1 MGAQSARV
9 VVWATG
15 WIGQIAIRSIA
26 RRADLDLVGV
36 WVHSPE
42 KVGKDAGELADI
54 APLGVAA
61 TDDADALLALQPDCV
76 IYAAHRPERDAAAVP
91 DYVRILEAG
100 VNLVS
105 VSTPGLV
112 YPPNYDAGFV
122 EQLGAAAERG
132 GVSLYSSG
140 IEPGFAADHLPLF
153 LCTQSDRISKIHS
166 TELFL
171 YDTYPVTFDMFD
183 VMGFGMPLDYQPL
196 LATPGGPTA
205 AWGPSIHMIADALG
219 VEIDEF
225 REVYERVPADRTL
238 EVASGVIEAG
248 TCGAMMI
255 QTIGVVHGRDAIVIE
270 HVNRMAPDLG
280 PEWQTASR
288 DGVYRVEISG
298 NPDIRCDMAL
308 GDPSAATAAGMTS
321 TAMRIVNAVHAVV
334 AAPPGLLSSLDLP
347 LTVPQNAVD

>member
-1 MGAQSARV
+1 MGDEQARV

-15 WIGQIAIRSIA
+15 WIGKIAIRSIS
-26 RRADLDLVGV
+26 RRADLELVGV

-42 KVGKDAGELADI
+42 KEGKDAGELAGI

-61 TDDADALLALQPDCV
+61 TNDADALLALQPDCV

-100 VNLVS
+100 VNVVS

-112 YPPNYDAGFV
+112 YPPNYDASFV
-122 EQLGAAAERG
+122 AQLAAAAEHG
-132 GVSLYSSG
+132 GASIYSSG
-140 IEPGFAADHLPLF
+140 IEPGFAADHLPLL
-153 LCTQSDRISKIHS
+153 LCTQSDRITSIHS

-171 YDTYPVTFDMFD
+171 YADYPVTFDMFD
-183 VMGFGMPLDYQPL
+183 VMGFGMPMDYEPL

-219 VEIDEF
+219 VELEEF
-225 REVYERVPADRTL
+225 REVYERVPTDRRL

-255 QTIGVVHGRDAIVIE
+255 QTIGVVHGHDAIVIE

-280 PEWQTASR
+280 PQWQTAHR
-288 DGVYRVEISG
+288 DGVYRVEIKG
-298 NPDIRCDMAL
+298 DPDITCEMAL
-308 GDPSAATAAGMTS
+308 GDGSATTAAGMTS

-334 AAPPGLLSSLDLP
+334 AAPPGLVSSLDLP
-347 LTVPQNAVD
+347 LTIPQNAVD